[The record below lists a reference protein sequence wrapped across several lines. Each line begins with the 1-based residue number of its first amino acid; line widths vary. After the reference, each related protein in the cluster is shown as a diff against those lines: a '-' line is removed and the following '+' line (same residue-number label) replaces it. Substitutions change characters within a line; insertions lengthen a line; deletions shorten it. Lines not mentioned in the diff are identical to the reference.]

1 MKNIILFLTL
11 ILLFSC
17 SKNKTVMICGDHIC
31 VNNNEANQ
39 YFEENLALEVK
50 ILDKKNEQIDLVQ
63 LNLENKDLN
72 DKKVFIEKKSET
84 NKEVKSLSDEE
95 IKKIKSNVKKKN
107 RLKKIKKKKL
117 NNDNIKKKREFDV
130 QKNVSN
136 QNIDVCKIIE
146 KCNIEEISKYL
157 IKEGKNKSFP
167 NIAVKQ

>member
-17 SKNKTVMICGDHIC
+17 SKNKTVMICGDHVC

-84 NKEVKSLSDEE
+84 NKEVKPLSDEE

-107 RLKKIKKKKL
+107 SLKKIKKKKL

>member
-72 DKKVFIEKKSET
+72 DKKVFIEKKFET

-107 RLKKIKKKKL
+107 SLKKIKKKKL

>member
-107 RLKKIKKKKL
+107 SLKKIKKKKL

-136 QNIDVCKIIE
+136 QNVDVCKIIE

>member
-63 LNLENKDLN
+63 LNLENKALN
-72 DKKVFIEKKSET
+72 DKKVYIEKKSET

-107 RLKKIKKKKL
+107 SLKKIKKKKL
-117 NNDNIKKKREFDV
+117 NNDNIKKKREFDL

>member
-17 SKNKTVMICGDHIC
+17 SKNKTVMICGDHVC

-72 DKKVFIEKKSET
+72 DKKVYIEKKSET
-84 NKEVKSLSDEE
+84 NKEVKLLSDEE

-107 RLKKIKKKKL
+107 SLKKIKKKKL
-117 NNDNIKKKREFDV
+117 NNDNIKKKREIDV